1 MPLNHLSPFPA
12 RRWAGL
18 LLIPAA
24 LLTGCKGEQ
33 KPAMNPLNAPVTV
46 EVAEVQVGA
55 LQQSL
60 AAVGSLSSPQST
72 PIAPQIGGKLVA
84 LNIEQGALAKKGMVL
99 ARLDDAA
106 LRAQLMAAQST
117 LANARQVYARDQQI
131 ANTGALSAQEVDR
144 DAAAV
149 RSAEASL
156 AQAQANLDYTTLR
169 APFAGTLGIRLVSMG
184 TYVAPGTTLVTLQS
198 LDPLYLDFSLPQNE
212 LAQVRAGQAV
222 HFSVDGVKGDFSGK
236 VLAVNPALNADSRSI
251 QVRASVPNPGRQLK
265 PGMFANVQLQT
276 GSVPQALFVPQQAVV
291 AEGVAR
297 KIWVVD
303 GSNNAT
309 LRDVT
314 LGQYQTNLVQVTS
327 GLNAGERVIAAG
339 LQKMRPK
346 AKLVIKPYQ
355 PIRNP
360 RLDLTNPAEMGG
372 GA

>member
-1 MPLNHLSPFPA
+1 MPFNLFPLSA
-12 RRWAGL
+12 CRLGYL

-24 LLTGCKGEQ
+24 LLAGCKGEQ
-33 KPAMNPLNAPVTV
+33 KPAMNPMNAPVTV
-46 EVAEVQVGA
+46 EVTEVQTGA

-60 AAVGSLSSPQST
+60 AAVGSLSSSQST

-84 LNIEQGALAKKGMVL
+84 LNIEQGARVKKGMVL

-106 LRAQLMAAQST
+106 LRAQWMAAESALT
-117 LANARQVYARDQQI
+117 NARQVYERDEKI
-131 ANTGALSAQEVDR
+131 AGTGALSAQEVDQ

-149 RSAEASL
+149 RNAEANL
-156 AQAQANLDYTTLR
+156 AQAQANLDYTVLR
-169 APFAGTLGIRLVSMG
+169 APFAGTLGIRQVSLG

-198 LDPLYLDFSLPQNE
+198 LDPLYLDFSLPQSE
-212 LAQVRAGQAV
+212 LAQVRSGQTV
-222 HFSVDGVKGDFSGK
+222 HFSVDGLKGDFSGK
-236 VLAVNPALNADSRSI
+236 VLALNPALNTGSRSI
-251 QVRASVPNPGRQLK
+251 EIRASVSNPGQKLK

-276 GSVPQALFVPQQAVV
+276 GNVPQALFVPQQAVV

-303 GSNNAT
+303 EDNNAV
-309 LRDVT
+309 LRDIT
-314 LGQYQTNLVQVTS
+314 LGEYQTNLVQVTS
-327 GLNAGERVIAAG
+327 GLQAGERVIAAG

-355 PIRNP
+355 PIRNL

-372 GA
+372 GS